1 MATHNQ
7 PSQSNKVLR
16 RLKSA
21 KHGFN
26 LEAGGAVVEFAL
38 VLPVLLLIF
47 FGIIELS
54 VGLYDQAL
62 LTNASREAA
71 RAGVVYQ
78 LPRKTEAEI
87 IDVATDCCLNHLI
100 TFGPAATPQV
110 SVPDGTAGS
119 RLTVN
124 VTYNY
129 QGLVLGALIRQFT
142 GPVKISAATT
152 MTYE

>member
-7 PSQSNKVLR
+7 PFQSIKVLP
-16 RLKSA
+16 RLKSDS
-21 KHGFN
+21 HGFH

-38 VLPVLLLIF
+38 VLPVLMLIF

-54 VGLYDQAL
+54 IGFYDQAL

-78 LPRKTEAEI
+78 VPRKTEKEI
-87 IDVATDCCLNHLI
+87 IDVAMDCCLNHLI
-100 TFGPAATPQV
+100 TFGPAATPEVDV
-110 SVPDGTAGS
+110 SEGAAGS
-119 RLTVN
+119 SLKVT

-129 QGLVLGALIRQFT
+129 QGLLLGALIRPFT
-142 GPVKISAATT
+142 GPLKISAATT
-152 MTYE
+152 MNYE